1 MEDYYAVL
9 GVSPTATQEEIK
21 KAYRRLIREWHPDVC
36 QKPNAHEQSIKIIEA
51 HEILTNPETRRKYDS
66 LRSQRHRQ
74 TARNTAYSSEHAEFY
89 RDTQSARRTA
99 EDLVQRG
106 LEELLNLLVDA
117 GRTIWRGEK
126 AFVQEKYGFG
136 ARLKTGFLGVL
147 LLAAILLTFTGVAA
161 PVTVPSGLYI
171 WYSLQHN
178 GRFIGLSNFLS
189 STLMV
194 TVILLALL
202 LLFIALASA

>member
-1 MEDYYAVL
+1 
-9 GVSPTATQEEIK
+9 
-21 KAYRRLIREWHPDVC
+21 
-36 QKPNAHEQSIKIIEA
+36 
-51 HEILTNPETRRKYDS
+51 
-66 LRSQRHRQ
+66 
-74 TARNTAYSSEHAEFY
+74 
-89 RDTQSARRTA
+89 
-99 EDLVQRG
+99 
-106 LEELLNLLVDA
+106 VDA

-194 TVILLALL
+194 TGILLALL

>member
-51 HEILTNPETRRKYDS
+51 HEILSNPETRRQYDY
-66 LRSQRHRQ
+66 LRTQQRRQ
-74 TARNTAYSSEHAEFY
+74 TAKDTAYSSEQAEFY
-89 RDTQSARRTA
+89 RAAQSARRTA

-117 GRTIWRGEK
+117 GRTIWKGEIFCTRRVRFWR
-126 AFVQEKYGFG
+126 AAED
-136 ARLKTGFLGVL
+136 RFLGRAPFGHDHPYFYRRGRAGDCPFRVVH
-147 LLAAILLTFTGVAA
+147 LAQPAA
-161 PVTVPSGLYI
+161 
-171 WYSLQHN
+171 
-178 GRFIGLSNFLS
+178 
-189 STLMV
+189 
-194 TVILLALL
+194 
-202 LLFIALASA
+202 